1 MKRLCEFFGVPV
13 AMDFSALPDLLKI
26 LGKDIVKL
34 PIL

>member
-1 MKRLCEFFGVPV
+1 MMFLLP
-13 AMDFSALPDLLKI
+13 MDFSALADLLKI